1 MDSSYHNPNPDI
13 SNQLNNS
20 LQFTIHLPNSSSLNT
35 NPVQSPN
42 SDPYVTQNPSSA
54 ANSIQDDSTSVP
66 IPKGKRRGRPRYAA
80 WSLNKVQN
88 LSTQS
93 SDNGTGNEGVA
104 SSSGQ
109 INKAAQMQN
118 SSNLISKKH
127 CSSSNSG
134 SSAKK
139 PVDDM
144 SDEIIVINKDATAEA
159 LIALTAG
166 FPADSLTEEEIDYGV
181 VSEVGGIQQ
190 VNYILIRNHII
201 TKWREN
207 VSKWV
212 TKEMF
217 VDIVP
222 KHCGSLLDTAYGY
235 LVLHGYIN
243 FGVAPAIKE
252 RTLVEP
258 RQQNV
263 IVVGAG
269 LAGLAAARQLMAF
282 GFKVTVLEGRR
293 RAGGRVYTTKLAS
306 GNRIAAVDLG
316 GTVLTGTLGNPLGI
330 LARQLSLTLHK
341 VRDKCPL
348 YRVDGTPVDPYL
360 DQRVE
365 SSFNQLLDKL
375 SKVRQSM
382 GEVSQDVSL
391 GAALVTFRETFNEEE
406 MNLFNWH
413 LANLEY
419 ANANL
424 ISMLS
429 LAFWD
434 QDDPYDMGG
443 DHCFLPGGNGR
454 LVEALA
460 ENLTIN
466 YGKTVEAIHYG
477 SDGVQVAVGG
487 GQIYK
492 GDMVLCTVPLGVLKS
507 GSIRFTPEL
516 PQRKLDAVKR
526 LGFGLLNKVALLFPH
541 AFWGTDLD
549 TFGHLSDHPSHR
561 GEFFLFYSYA
571 TVAGGPLLMALVA
584 GEAAH
589 RFENEDPTL
598 SVKKVLRILKDPIC
612 SWKYGFCLPYSTPQF
627 YFIYAFNLH
636 PMLLATSTISP
647 RTFFDLV
654 MVIAY
659 SFVTRSLLQKMYFT
673 YLTCELVCLMFSNG
687 NAGIYEP
694 QGIEVPN
701 PLQTCCT
708 RWGSDPLSR
717 GSYSSVAVGASGDD
731 YDILAESVGDGRLFF
746 AGEATNKRY
755 PATMHGAL
763 LSGFREAANMSQFA
777 RVRALGSTVEKNPSQ
792 NAHTCASILADLF
805 RQPDVEF
812 GSFAV
817 LYGRKNA
824 NSVAILKVTLGG
836 NRKKPDQQYSN
847 KLLFEQLQ
855 SHFNQQQE
863 FHIYTVISKQQAL
876 ELREVRGGDES
887 RLNHLCEKVGV
898 KLLGRKGLG
907 SSADS
912 VIASIKAERS
922 NRSHSRESSSSGIL
936 PSKAASTK
944 QKLVRKAKIVR
955 NSNRFPIPSTNI
967 ESKASC
973 IESTTLA
980 SSNGSTRPDLD
991 IGETAFSSNK
1001 DLPSTTSHN
1010 GADIMGDIGCSIPQN
1025 LGHNNALTTPCG
1037 SNIASSSKD
1046 SLALPDSN
1054 VGMKL
1059 LGDTRDSNPQNLLAR
1074 SLNPEGS
1081 NSMERVLGIMDGLSP
1096 SHMDLLGG
1104 TNSNVSAAL
1113 PSTETGTRVVSLV
1126 PSNSVGQSFDSQNYA
1141 ENASDS
1147 ISCISLQDNIFED
1160 IMNDLLP
1167 PSSANCGTWQ
1177 FTGKL

>member
-1 MDSSYHNPNPDI
+1 MDSNDRNPNTDI
-13 SNQLNNS
+13 SNQLNNP
-20 LQFTIHLPNSSSLNT
+20 LQFTIHLSSSSSLNA
-35 NPVQSPN
+35 NLVQSPS
-42 SDPYVTQNPSSA
+42 SDPYTSQNLSSA
-54 ANSIQDDSTSVP
+54 VNSIQDESTLVP

-80 WSLNKVQN
+80 WSLNRVQN
-88 LSTQS
+88 LSTPS
-93 SDNGTGNEGVA
+93 SDNGKVNEGVA

-109 INKAAQMQN
+109 INKTQMQN
-118 SSNLISKKH
+118 SSNLTPKKYG
-127 CSSSNSG
+127 SSLNWG

-139 PVDDM
+139 SVDDM
-144 SDEIIVINKDATAEA
+144 SEEIIVINKDATAEA

-166 FPADSLTEEEIDYGV
+166 FPADLLTEEEIDYGV

-207 VSKWV
+207 VSRWV
-212 TKEMF
+212 MKEMF

-235 LVLHGYIN
+235 LVSHGYIN

-252 RTLVEP
+252 KISVEP
-258 RQQNV
+258 MHQNV

-306 GNRIAAVDLG
+306 GNRVAAVDLG

-348 YRVDGTPVDPYL
+348 YRVDGRPVDPYL

-391 GAALVTFRETFNEEE
+391 GAALVTFQETFNEEE
-406 MNLFNWH
+406 INLFNWH

-424 ISMLS
+424 MSMLS

-541 AFWGTDLD
+541 AFWGTGLD
-549 TFGHLSDHPSHR
+549 TFGHLSDHPSNR

-584 GEAAH
+584 GEAAY
-589 RFENEDPTL
+589 RFENEDPTV
-598 SVKKVLRILKDPIC
+598 SVKKVLQILK
-612 SWKYGFCLPYSTPQF
+612 
-627 YFIYAFNLH
+627 
-636 PMLLATSTISP
+636 
-647 RTFFDLV
+647 
-654 MVIAY
+654 
-659 SFVTRSLLQKMYFT
+659 
-673 YLTCELVCLMFSNG
+673 
-687 NAGIYEP
+687 GIYEP

-763 LSGFREAANMSQFA
+763 LSGFREAANMSHFA
-777 RVRALGSTVEKNPSQ
+777 KVRSLGSTVEKNPSQ

-887 RLNHLCEKVGV
+887 RLNYLCEKVGV

-922 NRSHSRESSSSGIL
+922 NRSHSRKSLSSGII
-936 PSKAASTK
+936 PSKVASTK

-955 NSNRFPIPSTNI
+955 SSNRFPIPSTNI
-967 ESKASC
+967 EGKASC
-973 IESTTLA
+973 IGNNIESTTLA
-980 SSNGSTRPDLD
+980 SINGSTRPGLD

-1010 GADIMGDIGCSIPQN
+1010 GADIIGDIGCSVPQSM
-1025 LGHNNALTTPCG
+1025 GCNNALTTPC
-1037 SNIASSSKD
+1037 SNIASSRKD
-1046 SLALPDSN
+1046 SLTLPDSN
-1054 VGMKL
+1054 VGML
-1059 LGDTRDSNPQNLLAR
+1059 LGDTQDSNSQNLLAR
-1074 SLNPEGS
+1074 SLSPEGS
-1081 NSMERVLGIMDGLSP
+1081 DSMEGVLGITFGLSP
-1096 SHMDLLGG
+1096 SHMDVHMDVLGS

-1113 PSTETGTRVVSLV
+1113 PSSETGTGVVSLV
-1126 PSNSVGQSFDSQNYA
+1126 PSNSVGQILDSQSYA

-1167 PSSANCGTWQ
+1167 PSSANCSWQ